1 MKKQNQIAFY
11 IAAAILVLGIVIYL
25 FYPLQKKKEYIWYP
39 RFAHEGNQPY
49 DFNLFHQLL
58 NANYEVDTFDASD
71 LKNFASNKNNINRGY
86 LYLGDYPF
94 HDSLKAEALKKFVL
108 NGGTIFLIT
117 HSIPD
122 SLFLQ
127 LVDEEDCVSYLV
139 RNDKLST
146 STSTKISCGFEHP
159 NFKDRNY
166 NFNFKSEEDSTEYMW
181 TYIPPYYLCDPFVKL
196 GSFSNQNF
204 ENANYTN
211 FIKADFGK
219 GSLYWHSNPIL
230 FTNYF
235 LSSRHGSDGF
245 NYLNDIFSHL
255 EVKKWYWDK
264 AEIPNSF
271 GELPKRSFVKPK
283 TPLEYIFSQPA
294 LAFAWILLL
303 ILVALYLL
311 FAAKRQQRVIPI
323 LETNRNTSLEF
334 INTIGRLY
342 FQQQNHLVIFEKLMQ
357 LFRTHL
363 KRRYAIILKDELL
376 LDEFFLDK
384 IVKKTDVDKE
394 IISAILKEYHSL
406 KSKITSDKVE
416 MSAETLNKFYLLLEK
431 FYKAEQERKKL
442 V

>member
-1 MKKQNQIAFY
+1 MKKQNQIAFF
-11 IAAAILVLGIVIYL
+11 ISAAVLLLGIVIYL
-25 FYPLQKKKEYIWYP
+25 FNPLQKKKDFIWYP
-39 RFAHEGNQPY
+39 RLFHDGNQPY
-49 DFNLFHQLL
+49 DFKLFHQLL
-58 NANYEVDTFDASD
+58 KENFEVDSFDISD
-71 LKNFASNKNNINRGY
+71 QKNFADSKNNLNKGY

-94 HDSLKAEALKKFVL
+94 HDSLKAESLKKFIL
-108 NGGTIFLIT
+108 NGGTVFLVT
-117 HSIPD
+117 HNIPD
-122 SLFLQ
+122 SLFLK

-139 RNDKLST
+139 RNDKLSS

-159 NFKDRNY
+159 NFMDRQY
-166 NFNFKSEEDSTEYMW
+166 NFNFKSDEDSTEYMW

-196 GSFSNQNF
+196 GSFSNHKF
-204 ENANYTN
+204 ENVTYAN
-211 FIKADFGK
+211 FIKADFGR
-219 GSLYWHSNPIL
+219 GSVYWHSNPIL

-235 LSSRHGSDGF
+235 LSSKHGSDGF
-245 NYLNDIFSHL
+245 NYINDVFSHF
-255 EVKKWYWDK
+255 EVEKWYWDE
-264 AEIPNSF
+264 AVQPEGF
-271 GELPKRSFVKPK
+271 GEMPKKSFVKPK

-294 LAFAWILLL
+294 LSFAWILLL

-311 FAAKRQQRVIPI
+311 FAAKRKQRVIPI

-363 KRRYAIILKDELL
+363 KRRYGIILKDEQFQ
-376 LDEFFLDK
+376 DEVMIAR
-384 IVKKTDVDKE
+384 IVKKTDIDRE
-394 IISAILKEYHSL
+394 IISAILKEYFIL
-406 KSKITSDKVE
+406 KSKITAKDVE

>member
-11 IAAAILVLGIVIYL
+11 IVVAVLLLGSVIYL
-25 FYPLQKKKEYIWYP
+25 FYPSKKKKDFIWYP
-39 RFAHEGNQPY
+39 RFYHEGNQPY
-49 DFNLFHQLL
+49 DFNLFHKIL
-58 NANYEVDTFDASD
+58 NDNYLVDTFDMSD
-71 LKNFASNKNNINRGY
+71 QKDFANNKNHISNGY
-86 LYLGDYPF
+86 LYLGDYPYL
-94 HDSLKAEALKKFVL
+94 DSAKSESLKKFIL
-108 NGGTIFLIT
+108 NGGCVFIIS

-122 SLFLQ
+122 SLFLH

-146 STSTKISCGFEHP
+146 STSTNISCGFEHP

-166 NFNFKSEEDSTEYMW
+166 NFNFKSEEDSAEYMW

-196 GSFSNQNF
+196 GGFSNLNF
-204 ENANYTN
+204 ENANYAN

-219 GSLYWHSNPIL
+219 GSVYWHSNPIL

-245 NYLNDIFSHL
+245 NYLNDILSHID
-255 EVKKWYWDK
+255 VKKWYWDE
-264 AEIPNSF
+264 AEIQNSS
-271 GELPKRSFVKPK
+271 GEMPKRSFVKPK

-357 LFRTHL
+357 LFKTHL
-363 KRRYAIILKDELL
+363 KRRYAIILKDEQLQ
-376 LDEFFLDK
+376 DEVMIER
-384 IVKKTDVDKE
+384 IVRKTDIDKE
-394 IISAILKEYHSL
+394 IINAILKEYHSL
-406 KSKITSDKVE
+406 KSKIISPNVE
-416 MSAETLNKFYLLLEK
+416 MSAETLNKFYVLLEK